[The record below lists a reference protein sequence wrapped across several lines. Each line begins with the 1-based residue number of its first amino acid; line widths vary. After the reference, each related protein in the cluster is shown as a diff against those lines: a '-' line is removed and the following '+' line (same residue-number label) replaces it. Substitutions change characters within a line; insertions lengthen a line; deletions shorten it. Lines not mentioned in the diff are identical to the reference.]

1 MATDQ
6 PRAIFLTGPTAA
18 GKTDLSLALADEF
31 NGEIVSV
38 DSAQVYIGMDI
49 GTAKPDA
56 AIQAQVAHHLIDLC
70 DPAISYS
77 AANFRVDAQAAM
89 TDITERGRLPI
100 LVGGTAL
107 YFKALVQPMATMPPA
122 DAEVRA
128 QLQAWLDDAGLDALV
143 DELQRVDATAWA
155 RIDRQ
160 NPQRVLRALEVQ
172 RLSGR
177 PISEF
182 WAESAHDGRGGLS
195 ASALDDFPWQL
206 VQFAVAPQQRSVL
219 HQRIEQRFHAML
231 AAGFEAEVERLYQRA
246 DLHLDLPAIRAV
258 GYRQVWQYLAGELN
272 RTEMIASGIAATRQL
287 AKRQLTWMR
296 GWQGL
301 HWLDSQADDL
311 LAQARQK
318 LRKAKFR

>member
-1 MATDQ
+1 MATDL

-18 GKTDLSLALADEF
+18 GKTDLSLMLADEF

-56 AIQAQVAHHLIDLC
+56 AIQAQVPHHLLDLC
-70 DPAISYS
+70 DPAVSYS
-77 AANFRVDAQAAM
+77 AANFRDDALAAM

-107 YFKALVQPMATMPPA
+107 YFKALVQPMAAMPPA

-128 QLQAWLDDAGLDALV
+128 QLQSWLDEAGLDALV
-143 DELQRVDATAWA
+143 AELQRVDTAAWE

-160 NPQRVLRALEVQ
+160 NPARVLRALEVQ
-172 RLSGR
+172 RVSGR

-182 WAESAHDGRGGLS
+182 WAASAHDGRGGLS
-195 ASALDDFPWQL
+195 ASALDDFPWQV
-206 VQFAVAPQQRSVL
+206 VQFAVAPDERSVL
-219 HQRIEQRFHAML
+219 HQRIEQRFQLML
-231 AAGFEAEVERLYQRA
+231 AGGFQAEVERLYQRG
-246 DLHLDLPAIRAV
+246 DLHLDLPSIRAV
-258 GYRQVWQYLAGELN
+258 GYRQMWHYLAGEL
-272 RTEMIASGIAATRQL
+272 EHAQMVASGIAATRQL

-301 HWLDSQADDL
+301 HWLDSQAPDL
-311 LAQARQK
+311 FEQARQR
-318 LRKAKFR
+318 LRKKVT

>member
-1 MATDQ
+1 MATDL
-6 PRAIFLTGPTAA
+6 PHAIFLTGPTAA
-18 GKTDLSLALADEF
+18 GKTDLSLALADAC

-56 AIQAQVAHHLIDLC
+56 AVQAQVPHHLIDLC
-70 DPAISYS
+70 DPALSYS
-77 AANFRVDAQAAM
+77 AASFRTDALAAM
-89 TDITERGRLPI
+89 SDITERGRVPI

-107 YFKALVQPMATMPPA
+107 YFKALVQPMAAMPPA
-122 DAEVRA
+122 DAAVRA
-128 QLQAWLDDAGLDALV
+128 QLQAWLDEAGLDALV
-143 DELQRVDATAWA
+143 AELQRVDAAAWA

-182 WAESAHDGRGGLS
+182 WAASAHDGRGGLS
-195 ASALDDFPWQL
+195 ASALEDFPWQV

-231 AAGFEAEVERLYQRA
+231 AAGFEAEVEALYRRD

-258 GYRQVWQYLAGELN
+258 GYRQVWQYLAGELD
-272 RTEMIASGIAATRQL
+272 RAQMVAAGIAATRQL

-296 GWQGL
+296 GWQAL
-301 HWLDSQADDL
+301 HWLDSQAEDL
-311 LAQARQK
+311 FEQAWQR
-318 LRKAKFR
+318 LRKTKFR

>member
-1 MATDQ
+1 MATEF

-18 GKTDLSLALADEF
+18 GKTDLSLALADDL

-38 DSAQVYIGMDI
+38 DSAQVYVGMDI
-49 GTAKPDA
+49 GTAKPEA
-56 AIQAQVAHHLIDLC
+56 AIQAQVPHHLIDLC
-70 DPAISYS
+70 DPAVSYS
-77 AANFRVDAQAAM
+77 AANFRADALAAM
-89 TDITERGRLPI
+89 TDISERGRLPI

-122 DAEVRA
+122 DPELRA
-128 QLQAWLDDAGLDALV
+128 QLQRWLDEAGLAELV
-143 DELQRVDATAWA
+143 AELHRVDALAWA

-172 RLSGR
+172 RISGR

-182 WAESAHDGRGGLS
+182 WAASAHDGRGGLS
-195 ASALDDFPWQL
+195 AAALDDFPWQV
-206 VQFAVAPQQRSVL
+206 VQFAVAPGERSVL
-219 HQRIEQRFHAML
+219 HQRIEQRFQAML
-231 AAGFEAEVERLYQRA
+231 SAGFEAEVTPLYQRG
-246 DLHLDLPAIRAV
+246 DLHLDLPSMRAV
-258 GYRQVWQYLAGELN
+258 GYRQMWRYLAGELDYPQ
-272 RTEMIASGIAATRQL
+272 MVAAGIAATRQL

-301 HWLDSQADDL
+301 DWLDSQADDL
-311 LAQARQK
+311 LGQARQR

>member
-1 MATDQ
+1 MATDL

-18 GKTDLSLALADEF
+18 GKTDLSLMLADEF

-56 AIQAQVAHHLIDLC
+56 AIQAQVPHHLLDLC
-70 DPAISYS
+70 DPAVSYS
-77 AANFRVDAQAAM
+77 AANFRDDALAAM

-107 YFKALVQPMATMPPA
+107 YFKALVQPMAAMPPA
-122 DAEVRA
+122 DAAVRA
-128 QLQAWLDDAGLDALV
+128 QLQSWLDEVGLDALV
-143 DELQRVDATAWA
+143 AELQRVDAAAWE

-160 NPQRVLRALEVQ
+160 NPQRVLRALEVE
-172 RLSGR
+172 RVSGR

-182 WAESAHDGRGGLS
+182 WAASAHDGRGGLS
-195 ASALDDFPWQL
+195 VSALDDFPWQV
-206 VQFAVAPQQRSVL
+206 VQFAVAPGERSVL
-219 HQRIEQRFHAML
+219 HQRIEQRFQLML
-231 AAGFEAEVERLYQRA
+231 ASGFQAEVERLYQRG
-246 DLHLDLPAIRAV
+246 DLHLDLPSIRAV
-258 GYRQVWQYLAGELN
+258 GYRQMWHYLAGEL
-272 RTEMIASGIAATRQL
+272 EHGQMVASGIAATRQL

-301 HWLDSQADDL
+301 HWLDSQAPDL
-311 LAQARQK
+311 FEQARQR
-318 LRKAKFR
+318 LRKKVT

>member
-1 MATDQ
+1 VATDL

-18 GKTDLSLALADEF
+18 GKTDLSLMLADEF

-56 AIQAQVAHHLIDLC
+56 AIQAQVPHHLIDLC
-70 DPAISYS
+70 DPAVSYS
-77 AANFRVDAQAAM
+77 AANFRDDALAAM

-107 YFKALVQPMATMPPA
+107 YFKALVQPMAAMPPA
-122 DAEVRA
+122 DPEVRA
-128 QLQAWLDDAGLDALV
+128 QLQSWLDEAGLEALV
-143 DELQRVDATAWA
+143 AELQRVDVTAWE
-155 RIDRQ
+155 RIDRK
-160 NPQRVLRALEVQ
+160 NPARVLRALEVQ
-172 RLSGR
+172 RVSGR

-182 WAESAHDGRGGLS
+182 WANSAHDGRGGLS
-195 ASALDDFPWQL
+195 ASALDDFPWQV
-206 VQFAVAPQQRSVL
+206 VQFAVAPDERSVL
-219 HQRIEQRFHAML
+219 HQRIEQRFQAML
-231 AAGFEAEVERLYQRA
+231 ASGFEAEVERLYRRG

-258 GYRQVWQYLAGELN
+258 GYRQMWQYLAGELDHSQ
-272 RTEMIASGIAATRQL
+272 MVDSGIAATRQL

-301 HWLDSQADDL
+301 HWLDSQAEGL
-311 LAQARQK
+311 FEQARQRLSK
-318 LRKAKFR
+318 KVT